1 MSVQFQIDR
10 ITNEVGTQ
18 ADLIAQISTVL
29 NGKAGSGGG
38 ITPTGTKQ
46 ITTNGTHDVTTYANA
61 EVNVPV
67 GVFPT
72 GTKEIT
78 ANGEYDVTSYAKT
91 KVNVPSKEP
100 VTDEL
105 IVTTNGT
112 YTPDAGVDGYSKV
125 IVNVAGSGGED
136 NIEIDA
142 LITRE
147 ITQVVNSRVTSV
159 GASAFRDCDKLTRAI
174 LPNVTTL
181 GVNVFMNCIR
191 LSDIYFPELTAI
203 GNYSFYGCR
212 ILVNADFPKVT
223 SIGSF
228 AFNTC
233 TAMATLILRSPNVAT
248 LGSASAFHSTLINSG
263 TGYIYVPS
271 SLVDSYKADSKWSS
285 FASQIRAI
293 EDYPEITGG

>member
-1 MSVQFQIDR
+1 MSVQSQIDR
-10 ITNEVGTQ
+10 IANEVGTQ

-72 GTKEIT
+72 GTKEIA
-78 ANGEYDVTSYAKT
+78 ANGEYDVASYAKT

-105 IVTTNGT
+105 IVTTNGV
-112 YTPDAGVDGYSKV
+112 YTPNVGVDGYSKV
-125 IVNVAGSGGED
+125 IVNVEGSGGGD
-136 NIEIDA
+136 NTEIDA

-159 GASAFRDCDKLTRAI
+159 GVYAFRECKKLTRAI
-174 LPNVTTL
+174 LPNVTT
-181 GVNVFMNCIR
+181 GGDYAFMNCAL
-191 LSDIYFPELTAI
+191 LSDIYLPELTTM
-203 GNYSFYGCR
+203 GGYSFYGC
-212 ILVNADFPKVT
+212 IKLVKADFPKVT
-223 SIGSF
+223 NVGSF

-233 TAMATLILRSPNVAT
+233 TAMATLILRSPNVVT
-248 LGSASAFHSTLINSG
+248 LANNAAFHSTPINSG
-263 TGYIYVPS
+263 TGYIYVPR